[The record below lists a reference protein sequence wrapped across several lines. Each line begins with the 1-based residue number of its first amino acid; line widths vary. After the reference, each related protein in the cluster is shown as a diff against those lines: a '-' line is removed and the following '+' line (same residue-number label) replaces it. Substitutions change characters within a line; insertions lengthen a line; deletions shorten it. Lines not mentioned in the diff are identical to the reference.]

1 MGCLGS
7 KLFHCER
14 KKMYAFACAFVSCV
28 LRFRFR
34 AIAGSQETLGV
45 CVLILFEQSTALGHS
60 KKRSGFLSSLPYK
73 LLPQRM
79 VDSTSVKEFQSAA
92 RFGRLLGLGMSV
104 LAEGPVA

>member
-1 MGCLGS
+1 MGSGIKTLS
-7 KLFHCER
+7 LRKK

-60 KKRSGFLSSLPYK
+60 KKRSGFVSNLTYK

-79 VDSTSVKEFQSAA
+79 VDSTSCQGVPVSCTLWEVA
-92 RFGRLLGLGMSV
+92 RTGNVCSRR
-104 LAEGPVA
+104 GP